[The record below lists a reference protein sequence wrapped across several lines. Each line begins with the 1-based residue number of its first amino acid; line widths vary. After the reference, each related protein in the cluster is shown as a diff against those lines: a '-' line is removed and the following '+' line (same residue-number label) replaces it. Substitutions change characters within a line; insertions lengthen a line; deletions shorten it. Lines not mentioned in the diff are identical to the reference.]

1 MILTITPNPA
11 LDLSGEVDDIVPNE
25 KNYVQHEKRYPGGNG
40 INAARVI
47 AALSVPVVATGF
59 LGGAVGGEI
68 AALLKQEG
76 VNCRFAAIKD
86 STRINITVTNHKT
99 SKQTRFSFAG
109 PHIERG
115 DMQKLLDLIQSDSAF
130 TMLNLGGSFPPGF
143 SMDDV
148 RSLFEWAHSRDIG
161 VVADVPSE
169 HLREVLELKPML
181 IKPNLKEFNEFVG
194 QKLETIDEVRTAAR
208 DLHRYVPL
216 VCVSSVEGGSLL
228 VTPQGSCHA
237 KGPRVDAKSSVG
249 AGDSMVGA
257 MMAKLFEL
265 GIRTH
270 KTASA
275 ISAEAMEQT
284 LCWGQAAALATVI
297 TPGTQL
303 GKAEGIEAF
312 VAQITL
318 KRWP

>member
-11 LDLSGEVDDIVPNE
+11 LDLSGDVDDIVPNE
-25 KNYVQHEKRYPGGNG
+25 KNYVQHEKRHPGGNG

-47 AALSVPVVATGF
+47 AALGVPVAATGF

-68 AALLKQEG
+68 ATLLKAEG
-76 VNCRFAAIKD
+76 VTCRFVDIKG
-86 STRINITVTNHKT
+86 STRINITVTNNKT

-109 PHIERG
+109 PRLERG
-115 DMQKLLDLIQSDSAF
+115 DMKKLLDLMQSDPTYA
-130 TMLNLGGSFPPGF
+130 MLNLGGSFPPGF

-148 RSLFEWAHSRDIG
+148 RSLFEWAHARDIG

-169 HLREVLELKPML
+169 HLKEILELRPML

-194 QKLETIDEVRTAAR
+194 QKLETIDEVLAAAQG
-208 DLHRYVPL
+208 LHRYVPL
-216 VCVSSVEGGSLL
+216 VCVSSVEGGALL

-257 MMAKLFEL
+257 MMARLYQL
-265 GIRTH
+265 GIKTH
-270 KTASA
+270 QAASK
-275 ISAEAMEQT
+275 ITAEAMEQT

-297 TPGTQL
+297 TPGTEL
-303 GKAEGIEAF
+303 GKAQGIEAF
-312 VAQITL
+312 VSQINLTRQL
-318 KRWP
+318 